1 MRRIESRRAQR
12 PAADLQVPGGDLGEN
27 GRAAWQADELGRQP
41 LRFKMT
47 SLVRNEE
54 RRERFRR
61 DEADFYDGLRRDGAD
76 GSE

>member
-12 PAADLQVPGGDLGEN
+12 ATAHLQVSGGDLREN
-27 GRAAWQADELGRQP
+27 GRATWQADELGRQP

-54 RRERFRR
+54 WCERFGR
-61 DEADFYDGLRRDGAD
+61 DEADLYDGLRRNGAD
-76 GSE
+76 HAK